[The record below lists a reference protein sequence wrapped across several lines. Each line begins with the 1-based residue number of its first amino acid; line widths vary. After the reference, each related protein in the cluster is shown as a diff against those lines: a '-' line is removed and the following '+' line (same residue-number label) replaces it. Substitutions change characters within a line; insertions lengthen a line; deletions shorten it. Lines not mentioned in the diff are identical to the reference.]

1 MKYPSNILQQS
12 IDKIII
18 IFHLYFRWQSI
29 TVKSQ
34 NCAVTPENSTF
45 LTTSGFILIFV
56 TVVWLPYFSAIA
68 AQNSELSL
76 FRSLLF
82 YTRCPQ
88 CSAFVSA
95 KPWCTV
101 VGYISFNRKTLESF
115 NWTLQSI
122 VFEALADYKIFV
134 TVSIRRMEPPE
145 FPQATGQI
153 TLVYF

>member
-1 MKYPSNILQQS
+1 MSNQHS
-12 IDKIII
+12 IDKIRI
-18 IFHLYFRWQSI
+18 IFHLYSRWQSI

-56 TVVWLPYFSAIA
+56 TVVWLPYFPAIA

-95 KPWCTV
+95 MPWCTV
-101 VGYISFNRKTLESF
+101 VGFFSFNRETTEF
-115 NWTLQSI
+115 FMWTLYSHL
-122 VFEALADYKIFV
+122 FNKRGGWNKRGGGAKLAKSLNVEVGIKVEGGIFW
-134 TVSIRRMEPPE
+134 RKKN
-145 FPQATGQI
+145 
-153 TLVYF
+153 